1 MIYYSF
7 NDYTLDNFILQHEN
21 QFTREDIK
29 EMFKEFQASDY
40 YHKRFGGYAYW
51 FCKFLT
57 SEKGFDIIN
66 TDLDNQFDVDDIRN
80 QVSHVILEE
89 NLSRGKKNGN

>member
-29 EMFKEFQASDY
+29 EMFKEFHD
-40 YHKRFGGYAYW
+40 RPG
-51 FCKFLT
+51 
-57 SEKGFDIIN
+57 
-66 TDLDNQFDVDDIRN
+66 
-80 QVSHVILEE
+80 
-89 NLSRGKKNGN
+89 